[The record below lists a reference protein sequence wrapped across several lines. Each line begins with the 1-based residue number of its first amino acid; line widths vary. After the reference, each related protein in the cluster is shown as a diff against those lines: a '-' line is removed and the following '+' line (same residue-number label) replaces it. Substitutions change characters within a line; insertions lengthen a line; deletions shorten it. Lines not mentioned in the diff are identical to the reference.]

1 MIGVLL
7 ATVVDTDAL
16 LKSVGAA
23 AAIGLGVILIFSLA
37 LFGAVRFADLS
48 RDERRIEAAA
58 AALLAV
64 VGAVAFVAAVAV
76 GIVVMTQK

>member
-1 MIGVLL
+1 MTGALL
-7 ATVVDTDAL
+7 ATLVDADAL

-23 AAIGLGVILIFSLA
+23 AASGLGVILIFSLA

-48 RDERRIEAAA
+48 RDERRFAAGAAA
-58 AALLAV
+58 VLAV
-64 VGAVAFVAAVAV
+64 VGAVAFVAAVVA

>member
-1 MIGVLL
+1 MIRALL
-7 ATVVDTDAL
+7 ATVVDSDAL

-23 AAIGLGVILIFSLA
+23 AAAGLGVILIFSLA

-48 RDERRIEAAA
+48 RDERRFEAAA

-64 VGAVAFVAAVAV
+64 VGAVAFVAAVVV